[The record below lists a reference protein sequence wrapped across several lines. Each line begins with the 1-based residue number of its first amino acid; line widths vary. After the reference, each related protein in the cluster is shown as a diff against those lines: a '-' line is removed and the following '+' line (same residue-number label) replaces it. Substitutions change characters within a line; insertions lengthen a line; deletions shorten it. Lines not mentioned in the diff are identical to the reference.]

1 MKIMIASDV
10 HGSAYYAAKIKEV
23 FAKEGACLLV
33 LLGDIYNPG
42 PRNPIAA
49 VRDYAPLKVAE
60 VFNSL
65 KDRLMVIKGNCD
77 SQVDTLISEFHFAEE
92 GQLFVAGKRI
102 TLTHGHVLNRDELP
116 PACGD
121 ALIYGHVHTGFIER
135 KGGVTIAN
143 PGSVTLPKEGSAHG
157 YLVLEED
164 VLTLKDINDGKII
177 RQEKI
182 RGREEKDN
190 VQ

>member
-92 GQLFVAGKRI
+92 GQLFVAGRRI
-102 TLTHGHVLNRDELP
+102 TLTHGHIFNRDELP

-135 KGGVTIAN
+135 KGEFHLLCILLVLIGGGAGCTDHVPCIE
-143 PGSVTLPKEGSAHG
+143 EGSARH
-157 YLVLEED
+157 
-164 VLTLKDINDGKII
+164 DGVEI
-177 RQEKI
+177 
-182 RGREEKDN
+182 DDAYSLASCA
-190 VQ
+190 